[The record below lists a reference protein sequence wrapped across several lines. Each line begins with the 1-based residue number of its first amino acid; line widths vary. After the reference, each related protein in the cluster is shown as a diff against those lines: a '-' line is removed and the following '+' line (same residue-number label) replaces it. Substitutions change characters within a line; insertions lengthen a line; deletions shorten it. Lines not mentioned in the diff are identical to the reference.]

1 MPSDVPLASRLTPD
15 ELKLLGKIGAHLS
28 RMLSGRG
35 ESPLASDR
43 RDELGMLANMV
54 GRVTTELAE
63 SRERDRRLRLELELR
78 IGELE
83 AAHAMQEQLLARIR
97 ELSSPVLN
105 ILPGVL
111 LVPLI
116 GALDAERAAL
126 VTTALLERVASVR
139 ATIVILDVT
148 GVHEL
153 DRDVTGLLLRAAGA
167 VSLLGARTIL
177 CGVSPAMAQ
186 MAVTGGLDL
195 SALTP
200 SGNLRGA
207 LVRAL
212 SAIGRRIVAARHGPR
227 GARHGYDHT

>member
-1 MPSDVPLASRLTPD
+1 MPSDVPLASRLTSD
-15 ELKLLGKIGAHLS
+15 ELKLLAKIGSHLS
-28 RMLSGRG
+28 RMLSGRI
-35 ESPLASDR
+35 EAPLASDR

-63 SRERDRRLRLELELR
+63 SRERDRRLRLELERR
-78 IGELE
+78 IEELE
-83 AAHAMQEQLLARIR
+83 TARATQERLLARIR

-105 ILPGVL
+105 PLPGVL

-116 GALDAERAAL
+116 GTLDAERAAL
-126 VTTALLERVASVR
+126 VTTALLDRVASVR
-139 ATIVILDVT
+139 AAIVILDVT

-153 DRDVTGLLLRAAGA
+153 DRDVTGLLLRATGA

-186 MAVTGGLDL
+186 MAVADGLDL

-212 SAIGRRIVAARHGPR
+212 AATGRRIIAVRRDPR
-227 GARHGYDHT
+227 ISGAP

>member
-15 ELKLLGKIGAHLS
+15 ELKLLGKIGSHLS

-54 GRVTTELAE
+54 GRVTTDLAE
-63 SRERDRRLRLELELR
+63 SREQDRRLRLELQR
-78 IGELE
+78 RVGELE
-83 AAHAMQEQLLARIR
+83 SAHATRERLLARIR

-186 MAVTGGLDL
+186 MAVADGIDL
-195 SALTP
+195 SRLTP

-207 LVRAL
+207 LMRAL
-212 SAIGRRIVAARHGPR
+212 SAIGRRVVTARRDPR
-227 GARHGYDHT
+227 VPGAL

>member
-1 MPSDVPLASRLTPD
+1 MPSEVPIANRLTAD
-15 ELKLLGKIGAHLS
+15 ELKLLVKIGAHLS
-28 RMLSGRG
+28 RMLSGRA

-54 GRVTTELAE
+54 GRVTTDLAD
-63 SRERDRRLRLELELR
+63 SRERDRRLQLELERR

-83 AAHAMQEQLLARIR
+83 AAHATQERLLDRIR

-105 ILPGVL
+105 PLPGVL

-126 VTTALLERVASVR
+126 VTTALLERVASVK
-139 ATIVILDVT
+139 AAIVILDVT
-148 GVHEL
+148 GVQEL
-153 DRDVTGLLLRAAGA
+153 DHDVAGLLLRATGA

-186 MAVTGGLDL
+186 MVIADGIDL

-212 SAIGRRIVAARHGPR
+212 SALGRRVVTARR
-227 GARHGYDHT
+227 GRCPPGAP